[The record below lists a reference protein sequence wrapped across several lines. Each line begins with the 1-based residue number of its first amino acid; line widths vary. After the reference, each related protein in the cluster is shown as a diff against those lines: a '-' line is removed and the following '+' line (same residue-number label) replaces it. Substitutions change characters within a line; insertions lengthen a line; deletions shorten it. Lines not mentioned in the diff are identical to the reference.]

1 MNHKYNINII
11 DVIKASRETYP
22 HNIKHIKLCLQ
33 AGWAFLLKK
42 KKKPAIFL
50 KGNGIF
56 PLWSLFIQNQLY

>member
-11 DVIKASRETYP
+11 DVIKARRETYL

-42 KKKPAIFL
+42 KSAIFL